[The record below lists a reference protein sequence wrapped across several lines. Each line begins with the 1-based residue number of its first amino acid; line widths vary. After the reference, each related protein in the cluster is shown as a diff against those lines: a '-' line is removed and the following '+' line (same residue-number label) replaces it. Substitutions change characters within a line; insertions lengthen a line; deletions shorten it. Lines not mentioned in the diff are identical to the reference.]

1 MSPAI
6 FPMYLSP
13 DSCSEFHNQVTA
25 KQRRALRNRASF
37 YQTCGGEQKAEEDEG
52 GVSERRSTGD
62 SPEMY
67 TSDREMHTS
76 DNETLISDTETH
88 LSLSA
93 DEPPGADRSEDATR
107 CAKLTAEPNVEKAP
121 PDGDEPPLSI
131 SSDLI
136 ASHPVSSHGEVAAAI
151 AKAAAEEGVLERML
165 LPRQQQVCF
174 ETDFCTLYAALW
186 SQVSIVVGLHP
197 DEATETIVDLALE
210 HGKPFAVVPCCVF
223 WKANQHRRCKNGA
236 MVTTH
241 AQYCRYLEEKH
252 PAIRRTRLGFEGRNV
267 LLSYDPAWA
276 EAEALCPSCD
286 E

>member
-1 MSPAI
+1 
-6 FPMYLSP
+6 MYLSP

-52 GVSERRSTGD
+52 RVSERRSTGD
-62 SPEMY
+62 SPEMH

-93 DEPPGADRSEDATR
+93 DEPPGADRSENATR

-151 AKAAAEEGVLERML
+151 AKAAACPHKGPNAGPVR
-165 LPRQQQVCF
+165 
-174 ETDFCTLYAALW
+174 
-186 SQVSIVVGLHP
+186 
-197 DEATETIVDLALE
+197 
-210 HGKPFAVVPCCVF
+210 
-223 WKANQHRRCKNGA
+223 
-236 MVTTH
+236 
-241 AQYCRYLEEKH
+241 AQR
-252 PAIRRTRLGFEGRNV
+252 
-267 LLSYDPAWA
+267 
-276 EAEALCPSCD
+276 
-286 E
+286 